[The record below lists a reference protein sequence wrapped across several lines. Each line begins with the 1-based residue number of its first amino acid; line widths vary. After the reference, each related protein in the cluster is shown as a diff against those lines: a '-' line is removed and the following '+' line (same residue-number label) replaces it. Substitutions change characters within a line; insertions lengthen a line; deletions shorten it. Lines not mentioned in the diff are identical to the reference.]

1 MIRKIKIGRIGQKN
15 VVIWKE
21 WRGSEEIKSTGRAM
35 EGETTGRENTKE
47 GTAPRSKM
55 MHETPQ
61 GSNGVVGAG
70 NEGSG
75 AGQGTR
81 AEYSH

>member
-15 VVIWKE
+15 VVTWKE

-47 GTAPRSKM
+47 GTAPR
-55 MHETPQ
+55 T
-61 GSNGVVGAG
+61 GLWA
-70 NEGSG
+70 
-75 AGQGTR
+75 QGTWG
-81 AEYSH
+81 AEQVRERGRNTATRKVRSENFIER